1 MLHAKQQHYQ
11 HMTKLLYVHGYNGSP
26 YGSSYH
32 HLKEACG
39 NTYELHTIDYAPTQ
53 PKEAIRTIRQYVQ
66 EHGINVVIG
75 ASLGGFLTL
84 QLSGLTR
91 VVVNPCWDPAVELPK
106 VGYTGPINEYVDILS
121 SFLKTHN
128 DEDRHLCT
136 GCFAD
141 GDELLGTQYKAI
153 FAKYFDKVYSISDG
167 HKITAQSAV
176 EIINVHLPETLHDKI
191 VEFEP
196 KQK

>member
-1 MLHAKQQHYQ
+1 MYLQQHHQ

-39 NTYELHTIDYAPTQ
+39 DTYELHTIDYAPTQ

-176 EIINVHLPETLHDKI
+176 EIINVHLPLHM
-191 VEFEP
+191 
-196 KQK
+196 

>member
-1 MLHAKQQHYQ
+1 MLHAKQQHHQ

-39 NTYELHTIDYAPTQ
+39 DTYELHTIDYAPTQ

-66 EHGINVVIG
+66 EHGIDVVIG

-84 QLSGLTR
+84 QLSGVTR

-167 HKITAQSAV
+167 HKITAQSAI
-176 EIINVHLPETLHDKI
+176 EIINVL
-191 VEFEP
+191 VE
-196 KQK
+196 QTI